1 MQFYSVTIG
10 GVHPV
15 QCATVTDCR
24 KKAESIAAKIVRAL
38 PHLRGVCYVEKVDS
52 FYPSHMTEC
61 DTAIT
66 KVLEK

>member
-10 GVHPV
+10 GVHPM

-24 KKAESIAAKIVRAL
+24 ENAESIAAKIIAAL

-52 FYPSHMTEC
+52 FYPSHMAEC
-61 DTAIT
+61 DTVISKAM
-66 KVLEK
+66 ES